1 MVRSRQIGVT
11 FNSYA
16 VRLGDGFDV
25 RYVDLLMNVGL
36 EKEIVN
42 IDFVPES
49 LDIDFK
55 IAKENLVVYREQSQR
70 FLAYCVL

>member
-1 MVRSRQIGVT
+1 MLR
-11 FNSYA
+11 NMY
-16 VRLGDGFDV
+16 
-25 RYVDLLMNVGL
+25 YVDLLMNVGL